1 MSLNNEYKIN
11 IPELGTDNFFETYA
25 MDKRFELS
33 ATSFSIGKILAN
45 FQTFQRT
52 PNGAAHQTDLVSI
65 YINFDDAR
73 ALVADYYTGA
83 IQRLA
88 NVEKKKMVEAQ
99 NNRQVYYAQPVFT
112 VRGGTSAA
120 KLAEKG
126 KARPDG
132 FDEYRSM
139 TIAPG
144 IRQDWVFTAVACAG
158 IQDSK
163 GLINPRKDA
172 SGRPMNA
179 KVIRIGVTKA
189 YFSSMI
195 VAIEQELQAYRN
207 AQFTQVVLR
216 DENEMLFGAIAA
228 QLEKLKNTLATGT
241 TAPTAGATVSTA
253 TPASTSAVTQASPV
267 TTATPVRT
275 ATTATVTTAPA
286 ANSAPVTAERPSVTA
301 TTSTPAPAPAPT
313 AAKGIPEAPEDDYGD
328 PFGYGDLGVNPD
340 DLPF

>member
-1 MSLNNEYKIN
+1 MSLTNEYKIN

-65 YINFDDAR
+65 YIDFDDAR

-88 NVEKKKMVEAQ
+88 NVEKQKMVNAQ

-126 KARPDG
+126 KSRPDG

-179 KVIRIGVTKA
+179 KIIRIGVTKA

-216 DENEMLFGAIAA
+216 EENEMLYGAMAEQI
-228 QLEKLKNTLATGT
+228 EKLKNTLATGT
-241 TAPTAGATVSTA
+241 SAPTAGVTHSQPAPAQSTEA
-253 TPASTSAVTQASPV
+253 PQ
-267 TTATPVRT
+267 PVRT
-275 ATTATVTTAPA
+275 ASSAAPA
-286 ANSAPVTAERPSVTA
+286 VTE
-301 TTSTPAPAPAPT
+301 TTSTVSTPAPAPAPT

-328 PFGYGDLGVNPD
+328 PFGYGDLGVNPE

>member
-1 MSLNNEYKIN
+1 MSLTNEYKIN

-73 ALVADYYTGA
+73 ALIADYYTGA
-83 IQRLA
+83 LQRLA

-126 KARPDG
+126 KSRPDG

-172 SGRPMNA
+172 NGRPMNA
-179 KVIRIGVTKA
+179 KIIRIGVTKA
-189 YFSSMI
+189 YLSSMI

-216 DENEMLFGAIAA
+216 EENEMLYGAMAEQI
-228 QLEKLKNTLATGT
+228 EKLKNTLATGT
-241 TAPTAGATVSTA
+241 STPTAGVTHSQPAPAQSTEA
-253 TPASTSAVTQASPV
+253 PQ
-267 TTATPVRT
+267 PVRT
-275 ATTATVTTAPA
+275 ATSAASTVT
-286 ANSAPVTAERPSVTA
+286 E
-301 TTSTPAPAPAPT
+301 TTSTVSTPAPAPAPT

-328 PFGYGDLGVNPD
+328 PFGYGDLGVNPE